1 MRIAL
6 ISDIH
11 ANIHALQAVWDDL
24 QQQRLDSL
32 YCLGDLVGYGAYP
45 NEVIEFIR
53 ERSVPTIMGN
63 YDDGVGFD
71 RDECGCAYT
80 DPRLK
85 ELGDLSLFWTREHT
99 IQENKGFLQSLVPE
113 IRIRADGQRVLMVHG
128 SPRRMNEYLY
138 EDRPQATF
146 ERIAKAS
153 DAEVLLFGHTHLPY
167 EKKVAGTLFVNTGSV
182 GKPKD
187 GDPRAGYVIADV
199 GAGVEIEFRRV
210 EYDVPAA
217 ARAIRVSQ
225 LPDYFADE
233 LESGGRTPLADPDV
247 VRARSGGDR

>member
-1 MRIAL
+1 MRIAV

-24 QQQRLDSL
+24 QEQRIDSL

-53 ERSVPTIMGN
+53 ERLVPTIMGN

-85 ELGDLSLFWTREHT
+85 ELGDRSLFWTREHT
-99 IQENKGFLQSLVPE
+99 GQEHKDFLQSLVPE
-113 IRIRADGQRVLMVHG
+113 IRIRTDGQRVLMVHG

-153 DAEVLLFGHTHLPY
+153 DADVLFFGHTHLPY
-167 EKKVAGTLFVNTGSV
+167 EKNVAGTLFVNTGSV

-187 GDPRAGYVIADV
+187 GDPRAGYVIADI
-199 GAGVEIEFRRV
+199 GVDAEIEFRRV
-210 EYDVPAA
+210 EYEVQKAA
-217 ARAIRVSQ
+217 QAVRTSE
-225 LPDYFADE
+225 LPDHFADE
-233 LESGGRTPLADPDV
+233 LETGGQASQEHPED
-247 VRARSGGDR
+247 VRARSGGES